1 MQAVALR
8 IERHDQAHGFD
19 DTVPGDWSIE
29 RMTESALPKLR
40 LATRDVAS
48 GKALKYSALHEGTEL
63 PRDAKVGT
71 AVRPGGRVVV
81 VPEYENAA
89 RV

>member
-1 MQAVALR
+1 MQAVALH

-19 DTVPGDWSIE
+19 DAVPGDWSIE
-29 RMTESALPKLR
+29 RLTESAVPKLR

-48 GKALKYSALHEGTEL
+48 GQPLRYSALHEGTEL

-71 AVRPGGRVVV
+71 AVRPGGRVVIA
-81 VPEYENAA
+81 PEFENAG